1 MSIRDRTCNNAS
13 LRYILSFLSFFLSI
27 NDAIVVTVSQHQHQ
41 EEESCFFFEF
51 FPLRES
57 ESRCFHRRRR
67 SVKSS
72 QQKKSKG
79 RNVTLFVQFTEN
91 DHADSENVIVWW
103 KNYRISFFCFFTE

>member
-41 EEESCFFFEF
+41 QTTFEEEEVEESCFFFEF

-57 ESRCFHRRRR
+57 ESRCFHRP
-67 SVKSS
+67 SS
-72 QQKKSKG
+72 FSQVVTTKKK
-79 RNVTLFVQFTEN
+79 
-91 DHADSENVIVWW
+91 
-103 KNYRISFFCFFTE
+103 